1 MFKTGVRMSTQT
13 AIRDTTKERLLE
25 AAGEV
30 FAERGFHHATVR
42 EICQR
47 AGANVA
53 AVNYHFGDKTRL
65 YAETLQYGARI
76 ALAKFPPDGGLRS
89 GAGPEEALYAF
100 VLSFLQRFLE
110 MGDAGWHGK
119 VCAREMVDPTPALND
134 LVQRVIAP
142 LSERLYGIV
151 RALAG
156 SGVPAERL
164 RLAQMSI
171 VGQCLLYHHSRPVLE
186 RLFGSQQMTRAQIER
201 LARHITDFSLSA
213 LRHLRKTEG
222 RGHGSRR

>member
-1 MFKTGVRMSTQT
+1 MVTGT
-13 AIRDTTKERLLE
+13 AIHDTTKERLLE

-30 FAERGFHHATVR
+30 FARDGFHHATVR
-42 EICQR
+42 EICRR

-53 AVNYHFGDKTRL
+53 AVNYHFGDKARL

-76 ALAKFPPDGGLRS
+76 ALAKFPPDRGLIR
-89 GAGPEEALYAF
+89 GAKPEEALYAF

-119 VCAREMVDPTPALND
+119 VCAREMVDPTAALDD

-142 LSERLYGIV
+142 LSKQLHEIV
-151 RALAG
+151 RALVG
-156 SGVPAERL
+156 PGVPAQRVQM
-164 RLAQMSI
+164 AQLSI

-186 RLFGSQQMTRAQIER
+186 RLYGSKQMSRAQLER
-201 LARHITDFSLSA
+201 VARHITDFSLGA
-213 LRHLRKTEG
+213 LQHLRQTEG
-222 RGHGSRR
+222 RRHG